1 MNQNL
6 SHAALSVKDNDP
18 DRFLLSMMMPADIR
32 ADLLTLFAFNH
43 EIAKTREVVSET
55 MLGQIRLKWWQEA
68 IKAYYDT
75 GVALEHDI
83 LRGLC
88 DVIARRKLAYDDFE
102 MMIYAREFDLE
113 DVLPG
118 NLEGLANYC
127 DFTLS
132 PLMRVVMQIMGEGA
146 KTGHVPVQAVSIN
159 YAIAGLLR
167 AVPFH
172 AHHNRCYMPEDLMQR
187 YGQDKH
193 GLYAGKISPDF
204 PKLVKDVAGLY
215 AGGLKP
221 ANRFLK
227 ASNHL
232 AQIYM
237 TQLKSCQYNVFDPRM
252 RLDPPMKVLRLAFA
266 QKFR

>member
-1 MNQNL
+1 MSQNL
-6 SHAALSVKDNDP
+6 SYAAQSVKANDP
-18 DRFLLSMMMPADIR
+18 DRFLICMMMEADVR
-32 ADLLTLFAFNH
+32 SDLLTLFAFNH

-75 GVALEHDI
+75 GVALEHEI
-83 LRGLC
+83 LRDLC
-88 DVIARRKLAYDDFE
+88 DVISRRKLDYNDFE

-132 PLMRVVMQIMGEGA
+132 PLMRLVLQIMEDTA
-146 KTGHVPVQAVSIN
+146 NTGHEPVQAVAIN
-159 YAIAGLLR
+159 YAVSGLLR
-167 AVPFH
+167 ALPFH

-187 YGQDKH
+187 ISQDKYD
-193 GLYAGKISPDF
+193 LFAGKISSEF
-204 PKLVKDVAGLY
+204 PKLVKEVADLSVK
-215 AGGLKP
+215 GLKP
-221 ANRFLK
+221 ANPFLK

-232 AQIYM
+232 SMIYLNQI
-237 TQLKSCQYNVFDPRM
+237 KACHYNVFDPRM
-252 RLDPPMKVLRLAFA
+252 RLDPPFKVIRLAFA
-266 QKFR
+266 QKFL

>member
-1 MNQNL
+1 MRENL
-6 SHAALSVKDNDP
+6 NSPAMALKSHDQ
-18 DRFLLSMMMPADIR
+18 DRFLLSMMMPRDMR
-32 ADLLTLFAFNH
+32 MDLLTLFAFNH

-83 LRGLC
+83 LRDLC
-88 DVIARRKLAYDDFE
+88 DVITRRNLAYDDFE
-102 MMIYAREFDLE
+102 LMIYAREFDLE

-132 PLMRVVMQIMGEGA
+132 PLLRLAMQIMGDGA
-146 KTGHVPVQAVSIN
+146 KTGHEPVQAVAVN
-159 YAIAGLLR
+159 YAISGLLR
-167 AVPFH
+167 ALPFH
-172 AHHNRCYMPEDLMQR
+172 AHHNRCYMPEDLMHR

-193 GLYAGKISPDF
+193 DLYASKISPAL
-204 PKLVKDVAGLY
+204 PKLVEDVAGLCVT
-215 AGGLKP
+215 GVKP
-221 ANRFLK
+221 VNPFLK

-232 AQIYM
+232 AGIYLS
-237 TQLKSCQYNVFDPRM
+237 QLKSCGYDVFAPRM
-252 RLDPPMKVLRLAFA
+252 RLDPPFKVLRLMAA
-266 QKFR
+266 QNFL